1 MPFIDE
7 RDLKSLNILVLTR
20 WANSRLHEFVLL
32 VADRAT
38 EEENVRLRLVTH
50 VVNPTLKKKIKYKI
64 RLPVCEKLFFLI
76 HR

>member
-32 VADRAT
+32 VADWAT

-50 VVNPTLKKKIKYKI
+50 VVNPTLKKKSNIK
-64 RLPVCEKLFFLI
+64 LDFLYVKNCFS
-76 HR
+76 